1 MKIKLVFFKRL
12 FTVFLTSYLMN
23 IFYFNGLVRVQ
34 QLLLWTSI
42 LLYLLLNWKIVETI
56 INRNILTYI
65 SKKNVCILL
74 ALWGIIIIITPPL
87 HGTTDFSYFR
97 DYLSV
102 IASILS
108 YSVICVRIYKTENGN
123 RIAEK
128 FMQYYVYGMAIYIFS
143 TIFAITIE
151 SYRNFI
157 LNHVSMSEYALQVIQ
172 DPRYRTRIGFA
183 GLSVYA
189 SGIKCAFAN
198 IFTLYFAYK
207 NIREH
212 KRNKM
217 GLAILYL
224 LTLLG
229 EFFYSRTSLMVS
241 VILLFV
247 FVFFVL
253 VSLHRLGKFLK
264 YVLIA
269 VIGILTAA
277 LYIGQFEGDSA
288 SMRWALEVYINLAS
302 GRGFSAT
309 SLNIMK
315 RMAFTPSMSTLLVG
329 DGYYTDPGTGFYYRS
344 VDLGYLRSILYY
356 GLTGFLFAVL
366 LIASTL
372 HSISKVGKTKEY
384 KLISLM
390 LFFSMLVFEIKGEG
404 MPIYYPILFALLIC
418 VSKPE
423 EPIPYHEEKLPDG
436 TADREE
442 EEPPDI
448 PGDGWDELAENTLC
462 DPEEI

>member
-1 MKIKLVFFKRL
+1 M
-12 FTVFLTSYLMN
+12 FLISYLTN

-34 QLLLWTSI
+34 QLLVWSSI
-42 LLYLLLNWKIVETI
+42 LLYLLLNWKVVINI
-56 INRNILTYI
+56 INKYILSYI

-74 ALWGIIIIITPPL
+74 ASWGIIILVTPLL
-87 HGTTDFSYFR
+87 HSTMDFSYFGE
-97 DYLSV
+97 YLSV

-123 RIAEK
+123 RTAEM
-128 FMQYYVYGMAIYIFS
+128 FMQYYVYGMAIYIIS
-143 TIFAITIE
+143 TIFAI
-151 SYRNFI
+151 SFQQCRDFI
-157 LNHVSMSEYALQVIQ
+157 LNHVSMSDYARRVII

-183 GLSVYA
+183 GLSVYG
-189 SGIKCAFAN
+189 SGIKCVFAN

-212 KRNKM
+212 KRNTI

-247 FVFFVL
+247 FAFFVL
-253 VSLHRLGKFLK
+253 VSLHRGGKFLK

-269 VIGILTAA
+269 VIGILSAA
-277 LYIGQFEGDSA
+277 LYIGQYEGDSA
-288 SMRWALEVYINLAS
+288 SMRWALEVFLNLS
-302 GRGFSAT
+302 NGYGFRAT

-315 RMAFTPSMSTLLVG
+315 RMAFTPSISTLLVG
-329 DGYYTDPGTGFYYRS
+329 DGYYTDPITGFYYRS
-344 VDLGYLRSILYY
+344 VDLGYLRAILFY
-356 GLTGFLFAVL
+356 GVPGFSFAVL

-372 HSISKVGKTKEY
+372 KSISKVGKMKEY

-418 VSKPE
+418 VSAPE
-423 EPIPYHEEKLPDG
+423 ELIPDQEELPDL
-436 TADREE
+436 TADEDE
-442 EEPPDI
+442 DEPPDI
-448 PGDGWDELAENTLC
+448 PGAGWAELDENTLY
-462 DPEEI
+462 DPEEV